1 MKLGIGLA
9 HHDHSY
15 VNRRGGWELLTE
27 LRGGGVRADYR
38 RRAVDRSFKRF
49 EVARV
54 LGAPDAEVGGHG
66 LLRVPRDGRV
76 IVESDAR
83 T

>member
-54 LGAPDAEVGGHG
+54 LG
-66 LLRVPRDGRV
+66 RRTPRSVATGCFVFR
-76 IVESDAR
+76 EMGA
-83 T
+83 